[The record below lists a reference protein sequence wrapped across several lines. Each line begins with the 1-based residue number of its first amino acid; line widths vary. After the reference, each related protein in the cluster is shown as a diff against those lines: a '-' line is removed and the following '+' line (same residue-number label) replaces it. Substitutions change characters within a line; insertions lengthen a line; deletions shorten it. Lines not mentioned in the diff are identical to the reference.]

1 MGEHDEDFSLSQGF
15 ACRAAVN
22 LKDEKTWREIRIS
35 SDLLHIKL
43 VFKAV
48 LNS

>member
-22 LKDEKTWREIRIS
+22 LKDEKNWREMRIL
-35 SDLLHIKL
+35 SDLLRIKL
-43 VFKAV
+43 VFKAI
-48 LNS
+48 LNF